1 MGVSWRSAAGLFL
14 SKPDS
19 EIVPSVQPSLC
30 WRRGHQE
37 ERRRNT
43 WSIFILLEPTT
54 PASTGTASLE
64 MFHARLALTTM
75 QTFERSH
82 ETELLSSLP
91 HHVGLVITERTPL
104 TGCPFFRPL
113 NCPLHRSSRVQAAR
127 PSSWYLAFEI
137 PSRSIMQS
145 MSLA

>member
-14 SKPDS
+14 PNKPDS
-19 EIVPSVQPSLC
+19 EIVPSVQRSLC

-82 ETELLSSLP
+82 ETELSIIVTSP
-91 HHVGLVITERTPL
+91 RRSGYYCKRRRSP
-104 TGCPFFRPL
+104 GA
-113 NCPLHRSSRVQAAR
+113 RSSRH
-127 PSSWYLAFEI
+127 
-137 PSRSIMQS
+137 
-145 MSLA
+145 